1 VPRGIELAGKF
12 EGAAMALSDMR
23 CPIESR
29 KRDGASTSDDS
40 REPLRVLLIDDS
52 PDNRFL
58 VRGHLSKLSC
68 EVDEAENGEIGVNKF
83 IAGSYDLALIDLHM
97 PIMDGIEATRRIREW
112 EKRQG
117 ARRVCVI
124 ALTASAFDD
133 EILEMRAAGADLELR
148 KPVNKIAL
156 AEAIQTAIGMRSEE
170 TRTTRIP

>member
-1 VPRGIELAGKF
+1 
-12 EGAAMALSDMR
+12 MALSDMR
-23 CPIESR
+23 RPIESR
-29 KRDGASTSDDS
+29 KGDGDS
-40 REPLRVLLIDDS
+40 VRGNGRTPLRVLLIDDS

-58 VRGHLSKLSC
+58 VRGHLSKLPC

-83 IAGSYDLALIDLHM
+83 IGGSYDLVLIDVHM

-112 EKRQG
+112 EERRG

-148 KPVNKIAL
+148 KPINKIAL
-156 AEAIQTAIGMRSEE
+156 AEAIQAAIAMRSEG